1 MSRSRCGR
9 AVSRAHNVPGAI
21 CLVIAFG
28 IAVTGCASASGAAA
42 PDPTAPSAPA
52 GSAGRGAGAVAGAPG
67 AESAWAPAG
76 SQVRP
81 VSLRIPAIGVNTAL
95 ERLSL
100 DRAGELIA
108 PRDPDR
114 AGWYSGGPAP
124 GEVGPAVLAGHVD
137 SRTGPAVFYRL
148 ASLRPGDRIV
158 VSSSDGVV
166 ARFRVESVRA
176 FRRADFPTAQVYG
189 ATPEPVLRLIT
200 CGGVYD
206 PGNGYRDNVVAFA
219 VPE

>member
-1 MSRSRCGR
+1 MSWIRCGR
-9 AVSRAHNVPGAI
+9 AVSCARSVPRSIG
-21 CLVIAFG
+21 LVIAFG
-28 IAVTGCASASGAAA
+28 LAVTGCASASGAATPNAAA
-42 PDPTAPSAPA
+42 PAATASLGAGTAARGPGAGPADAPTAS
-52 GSAGRGAGAVAGAPG
+52 R
-67 AESAWAPAG
+67 
-76 SQVRP
+76 VRP
-81 VSLRIPAIGVNTAL
+81 VSLRIAAIGVHTRL
-95 ERLSL
+95 ERLTL
-100 DRAGELIA
+100 DRSGELLA

-114 AGWYSGGPAP
+114 AGWYSGGSVP

-148 ASLRPGDRIV
+148 RSLRSGDRV
-158 VSSSDGVV
+158 VVTRSDGVV

-176 FRRADFPTAQVYG
+176 FPRADFPTSEVYG

-206 PGNGYRDNVVAFA
+206 QGNGYRDNVVAFA